1 MTPVRKHVRRATS
14 QEAFGDVTAATRS
27 MNCASVKGLTAHY
40 YPATDCGVLMAG
52 DGTQHRGNVP
62 QTCT

>member
-1 MTPVRKHVRRATS
+1 
-14 QEAFGDVTAATRS
+14 

-40 YPATDCGVLMAG
+40 YPATDEVKPEKHGHSGVLMAG